1 MSFNSLQFAVFLPVV
16 FAAYWITVPR
26 YRWGVLLA
34 ASYIFYAFCSLD
46 YMLLLALVSLAAYA
60 AALLIQRSQSSR
72 CRKAYLICFTAAV
85 LSILVF
91 FKYFNFLS
99 TSLAALFSLVSGKQ
113 DPFLIEL
120 LLPVGISFYTF
131 VSVSYVVDVYRGKI
145 SAEKHLGR
153 FALFISFFPTVLSGP
168 IERADNLLAQINR
181 PSEFDYALAV
191 CGLRDLLIGFFK
203 KMVVADSLGVFV
215 DNVYG
220 SIHSYTGFTLIIIAL
235 FYTVQI
241 YCDFSGYS
249 SIAVG
254 IAKLFGIRL
263 RKNFGYPYF
272 ATSIKEFWGKW
283 HISLSTWFRDYVYI
297 PLGGN
302 RVGKLRHKL
311 NLMITFLVS
320 GLWHGAS
327 WNFVIWGGI
336 HGFVQVLESGFSRKG
351 KSGGRIWGFVKWL
364 FVMLIVTVAWVFF
377 RAQTL
382 GDAVYVFTHCLEGI
396 LDIKSYVVNGV
407 GALPVGKIDV
417 LLTVV
422 PAVFLFQLELMCKGK
437 AFAEAVDSVNKPMR
451 WVIYVLLVLMIV
463 FLTPVINQ
471 STFLY
476 FQF

>member
-1 MSFNSLQFAVFLPVV
+1 MIGTINQLAGTQIPLLNLP
-16 FAAYWITVPR
+16 
-26 YRWGVLLA
+26 
-34 ASYIFYAFCSLD
+34 
-46 YMLLLALVSLAAYA
+46 
-60 AALLIQRSQSSR
+60 
-72 CRKAYLICFTAAV
+72 
-85 LSILVF
+85 
-91 FKYFNFLS
+91 
-99 TSLAALFSLVSGKQ
+99 
-113 DPFLIEL
+113 
-120 LLPVGISFYTF
+120 LPIGISFYTF
-131 VSVSYVVDVYRGKI
+131 VSVSYVADVYKGKI
-145 SAEKHLGR
+145 AAEKHLGR

-168 IERADNLLAQINR
+168 IERANNLLAQINR
-181 PSEFDYALAV
+181 PSPFDYDLAV
-191 CGLRDLLIGFFK
+191 YGLRDLLIGFFK

-215 DNVYG
+215 DSVYG
-220 SIHSYTGFTLIIIAL
+220 SVHSYSGFTLVIIAL

-272 ATSIKEFWGKW
+272 ATSIKAFWGEW

-336 HGFVQVLESGFSRKG
+336 HGFVQVVESGFSRKD
-351 KSGGRIWGFVKWL
+351 KSGSRILGFVKWL

-382 GDAVYVFTHCLEGI
+382 GDAAYVFAHCFDGI
-396 LDIKSYVVNGV
+396 GDIKSYVAGGV
-407 GALPVGKIDV
+407 GALPVGMLDV
-417 LLTVV
+417 ALAVV
-422 PAVFLFQLELMCKGK
+422 PAVLLFALELLCKGK
-437 AFAEAVDSVNKPMR
+437 PFAEAVDSVNKPMR
-451 WVIYVLLVLMIV
+451 WLIYVLLVLMIV
-463 FLTPVINQ
+463 FLTPVINA

>member
-1 MSFNSLQFAVFLPVV
+1 
-16 FAAYWITVPR
+16 
-26 YRWGVLLA
+26 
-34 ASYIFYAFCSLD
+34 
-46 YMLLLALVSLAAYA
+46 
-60 AALLIQRSQSSR
+60 
-72 CRKAYLICFTAAV
+72 
-85 LSILVF
+85 
-91 FKYFNFLS
+91 
-99 TSLAALFSLVSGKQ
+99 
-113 DPFLIEL
+113 
-120 LLPVGISFYTF
+120 
-131 VSVSYVVDVYRGKI
+131 VSVSYVADVYKGKI
-145 SAEKHLGR
+145 AAEKHLGR

-168 IERADNLLAQINR
+168 IERANNLLAQINR
-181 PSEFDYALAV
+181 PSPFDYDLAV
-191 CGLRDLLIGFFK
+191 YGLRDLLIGFFK

-215 DNVYG
+215 DSVYG
-220 SIHSYTGFTLIIIAL
+220 SVHSYSGFTLVIIAL

-272 ATSIKEFWGKW
+272 ATSIKAFWGEW

-336 HGFVQVLESGFSRKG
+336 HGFVQVVESGFSRKD
-351 KSGGRIWGFVKWL
+351 KSGSRILGFVKWL

-382 GDAVYVFTHCLEGI
+382 GDAAYVFAHCFEGI
-396 LDIKSYVVNGV
+396 GDIKSYVAGGV
-407 GALPVGKIDV
+407 GALPVGMLDV
-417 LLTVV
+417 ALAVV
-422 PAVFLFQLELMCKGK
+422 PAVLLFALELLCKGK
-437 AFAEAVDSVNKPMR
+437 PFAEAVDSVNKPMR

-463 FLTPVINQ
+463 FLTPVINA